1 LTTHAL
7 QAGPAR
13 IRPGRL
19 FIVGMLLTGGGLAV
33 SVPMMLAGGSG
44 SGGTS
49 ETTPAPATAPAPES
63 EGSGTTIIPVGE
75 VIPSVASSVAGGL
88 SADARTL
95 QAVAGQKAAA
105 GAQPDAAGAG
115 SDPASLLPAGL
126 GSILPNPPVGTS
138 GAGGGLPLVGGL
150 PVVLMPIVEGLT
162 GGGLP
167 TVPDLLGGGSSD
179 SPLGGVGG
187 LPLMGDVLPTAG
199 ALPIPAVDGLLG
211 DDLLSGGVPLVGDVP
226 GGGLLGGDGG
236 DAGDGSG
243 AGGLPIDGLLG
254 GLLG

>member
-1 LTTHAL
+1 MTTHAL

-44 SGGTS
+44 SGSTS

-95 QAVAGQKAAA
+95 EAVAGEKAAA

-138 GAGGGLPLVGGL
+138 GAGGGLP
-150 PVVLMPIVEGLT
+150 I
-162 GGGLP
+162 
-167 TVPDLLGGGSSD
+167 VPDVLGGGSSD

-187 LPLMGDVLPTAG
+187 LPLMGDLLPTAG
-199 ALPIPAVDGLLG
+199 ALPIPAVDALLG
-211 DDLLSGGVPLVGDVP
+211 DDLLNGGVPLVGDVL
-226 GGGLLGGDGG
+226 GDGLLGGDGG